1 MYVIC
6 IQLVHICTVLGLR
19 EDFGKYYASWC
30 LDKDLTNVLWTVDDA
45 LEYLFFPN
53 EISTPVFSPLT
64 NDWICR
70 NIQSSYVCIWLVIIK
85 KLYRTNLA
93 KCYRQGI
100 SFTASA
106 VEIFSIVSFLSQP
119 NLKRGISTFLHSFSL
134 WNIREKNAQ
143 NHPSSNKL
151 ERNRKPWSTRV

>member
-45 LEYLFFPN
+45 LGLEYLFFPN

-100 SFTASA
+100 SFTVRA
-106 VEIFSIVSFLSQP
+106 VEILNCFFPQPTKFETRHINFSSQFQP
-119 NLKRGISTFLHSFSL
+119 LEYP
-134 WNIREKNAQ
+134 REKR
-143 NHPSSNKL
+143 PKSSIFK
-151 ERNRKPWSTRV
+151 